1 MEDGCLH
8 HYELILIL
16 TAGFSIALVF
26 GYITQRLKLSPIL
39 GYLLAGFMVGPHSP
53 GYIADI
59 DIANQLAEVGVILLM
74 FGVGLHFQLRDLI
87 AVQKVSVPGALG
99 QTLVATCF
107 GWLIAMAMGWGSVA
121 GLVFGM
127 AIAVASTVVLLR
139 ILMDNH
145 VLETPQGHVAIG
157 WLVVEDIITV
167 LALVLLP
174 AVALVLKNPGQGV
187 MGIVVPLGI
196 ALLKLAV
203 MAFLLLGVGSKVVLW
218 VLEKVARTRSQ
229 ELFTL
234 SILAIVFLI
243 AALSTYVFGASMAL
257 GAFLAGM
264 IVAKSAVS
272 HQAAADALPLRD
284 AFAVLFFISV
294 GMLFDPSFLVA
305 QPKLILACLAVI
317 LVVKPLVALLIVLV
331 LGYSVRTGLT
341 VALALAQIGEF
352 SFILAQEALN
362 LKLLPPEAYSV
373 LVSCA
378 LLSIA
383 LNPLLFKL
391 VGPIERAL
399 RQRPGLWRLLSGR
412 NERLGEQVNQAT
424 QAAIHNEAQA
434 PLAIVVGYGPVG
446 QRVSQILE
454 NYQIRPVII
463 DLNIDTVSRLGE
475 TGRLAL
481 FGNAEHRDML
491 IAAGVEK
498 ALFLLI
504 TLPDTKHSYAMV
516 AHARDLN
523 PNLKIYL
530 RARYVG
536 EGETLS
542 ALGVDG
548 LYYEEKEVA
557 EALAQALVD
566 EVERSATP

>member
-1 MEDGCLH
+1 MH

-87 AVQKVSVPGALG
+87 AVQRVSVPGAIG

-107 GWLIAMAMGWGSVA
+107 GWLIAMAVGWGNVA

-187 MGIVVPLGI
+187 MGIVIPLGM
-196 ALLKLAV
+196 ALLKLVV
-203 MAFLLLGVGSKVVLW
+203 MAVLLLGVGSKVVLW

-294 GMLFDPSFLVA
+294 GMLFDPGFLLA

-317 LVVKPLVALLIVLV
+317 LVIKPLVALLIVMV
-331 LGYSVRTGLT
+331 LGYSLRTGLT

-352 SFILAQEALN
+352 SFILAQEALT

-391 VGPIERAL
+391 VGPIEAGL
-399 RQRPGLWRLLSGR
+399 RKHPTLWRWISGR
-412 NERLGEQVNQAT
+412 NERQGQRVNEAT
-424 QAAIHNEAQA
+424 QVAIDNEQES
-434 PLAIVVGYGPVG
+434 LAIVVGYGPVG
-446 QRVSQILE
+446 QRVSQLLE
-454 NYQIRPVII
+454 NYHIRPVII
-463 DLNIDTVSRLGE
+463 DLNIDTVDRLAG

-491 IAAGVEK
+491 IAAGVKK

-523 PNLKIYL
+523 PDLKIYL

-548 LYYEEKEVA
+548 LYYEEQEVA
-557 EALAQALVD
+557 EALAQALVN
-566 EVERSATP
+566 EVERSAAAAH